1 MGNRNDRRSRQVRFC
16 KIHFLLYLNHY
27 YLKEKTILSKEELLF
42 EKIMMGLRLN
52 EGIDYL
58 SLNESFDIDFVNKYQ
73 NVINKYKNLQM
84 IELDKQYIKKA
95 VIFSSTWISKHSI
108 ELIRKNLQEKG
119 IEVVEDAFYVR
130 GKPSSEKLNEAKAF
144 AKKYIEG

>member
-1 MGNRNDRRSRQVRFC
+1 MKIEIRYYSRSGNC
-16 KIHFLLYLNHY
+16 KAIADAIGEVSNIKPISVDEANASINKEVDVLFIGGALYAYGLDDHLTK
-27 YLKEKTILSKEELLF
+27 YLKT
-42 EKIMMGLRLN
+42 
-52 EGIDYL
+52 
-58 SLNESFDIDFVNKYQ
+58 
-73 NVINKYKNLQM
+73 
-84 IELDKQYIKKA
+84 LDKQYIKKA

-108 ELIRKNLQEKG
+108 ELIRKNLEEKG